1 MFLFFFFFFQ
11 AEDGIR
17 DYKVTGV
24 QTCALP
30 ISIDLALLPIGA
42 YEPRWLMKDI
52 HMNPAEAV
60 QAHLDLGAR
69 QSIAIFQLTP
79 EGIDEPVH
87 ELARAL
93 RERGVPAAQ
102 FRTVDVGESVLVR
115 PGGLE
120 PPAS

>member
-1 MFLFFFFFFQ
+1 
-11 AEDGIR
+11 
-17 DYKVTGV
+17 
-24 QTCALP
+24 
-30 ISIDLALLPIGA
+30 
-42 YEPRWLMKDI
+42 
-52 HMNPAEAV
+52 MNPAEAV

-69 QSIAIFQLTP
+69 QSIAIHFGTFQLTP